1 MLFNVAYAS
10 YQLSATTY
18 GSETALFA
26 AIVFEAIYV
35 KNLLGKNGLD
45 DVIFT
50 LIEFWEGHH
59 K

>member
-1 MLFNVAYAS
+1 
-10 YQLSATTY
+10 LSGTTY
-18 GSETALFA
+18 GSENGFVA
-26 AIVFEAIYV
+26 AIVFGAIYV

-50 LIEFWEGHH
+50 SIEFWEEHH